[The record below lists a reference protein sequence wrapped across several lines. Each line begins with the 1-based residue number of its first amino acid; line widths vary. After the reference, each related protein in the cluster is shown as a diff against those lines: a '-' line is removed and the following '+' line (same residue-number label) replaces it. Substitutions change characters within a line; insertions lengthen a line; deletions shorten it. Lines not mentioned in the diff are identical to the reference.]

1 MRILHCI
8 PSMGGGGAERHL
20 ACLAAGLIQMGW
32 EVHVALL
39 SGGPNLDRLQAS
51 GAMIHQMSCT
61 SNYDPGIAWQLRRI
75 LHTIRPVLTQTWLPQ
90 MDILGGILSL
100 MSGIPWI

>member
-8 PSMGGGGAERHL
+8 PSMDGGGAQRQL
-20 ACLAAGLIQMGW
+20 AYLAAGLIQMGW

-51 GAMIHQMSCT
+51 GAVIHKVSCT
-61 SNYDPGIAWQLRRI
+61 TNYDPGIPWQLRRL
-75 LHTIRPVLTQTWLPQ
+75 LHTIRPVLTQTWFRQ
-90 MDILGGILSL
+90 MDILGGVLSL
-100 MSGIPWI
+100 MS